1 MSCWRCWVILVLL
14 LPLVACARSI
24 PNISDVPGFGPT
36 EEEQVAAILADVHNG
51 METQRI
57 FKVLSHVS
65 RDYQDAAGRDY
76 EAIAGYLDD
85 LFKNY
90 ESIRIARSRPR
101 IVVEGD
107 RARALETFGTV
118 ASPYPDSTA
127 PALNLEA
134 RVVVHLT
141 KARGRWKII
150 EWGQEV

>member
-1 MSCWRCWVILVLL
+1 M
-14 LPLVACARSI
+14 
-24 PNISDVPGFGPT
+24 SDVPGFGPT
-36 EEEQVAAILADVHNG
+36 DEEQIGAVLADVHNG

-65 RDYQDAAGRDY
+65 RDYQDAEGRDY
-76 EAIAGYLDD
+76 QAIAAYLDD
-85 LFKNY
+85 LFMSY

-118 ASPYPDSTA
+118 ATPYADSAA

-134 RVVVHLT
+134 RVVVYLA
-141 KARGRWKII
+141 KARGRWRIV
-150 EWGQEV
+150 EWGQEL